1 MLLRLPTPAH
11 QGQTTEADEAFFGSS
26 HLESASQPADRPE
39 AERALA
45 VEFVGCFEGWSLITI
60 ACDHRPYWM
69 LAEIAGVLGVEDR
82 TRLLGALAERWIA
95 ACPEGAIVQLGGG
108 DRRELLDRLERAHV
122 VLERDPQR
130 RPITLLGPLAID
142 ELCARFDS
150 AVARRLR
157 AHLRDQVVPEFHAW
171 ERATRILEQPILSS
185 DAATIAGNRLEFERR
200 CFEAAVLERLLD
212 RLEQAEAVD
221 PELLAAH
228 RVVAS
233 ELALGGWLEDYE
245 DELAHGWATPTQI
258 AERWCGM
265 TAMRVGK
272 LIAELGLRG
281 SRAHSR
287 AYLNKARGHDRTVI
301 CHAYSPA
308 AVGLIE
314 RELHSR
320 GYRRCAD
327 LDERECIGAMT

>member
-1 MLLRLPTPAH
+1 MLLRFPL
-11 QGQTTEADEAFFGSS
+11 ADAGER
-26 HLESASQPADRPE
+26 PADRPE
-39 AERALA
+39 AERELA

-60 ACDHRPYWM
+60 ACDHRPYW
-69 LAEIAGVLGVEDR
+69 LLPEIAGVLGVEDR

-95 ACPEGAIVQLGGG
+95 ACPEGAIVQLDGG

-122 VLERDPQR
+122 VLERDSSPR
-130 RPITLLGPLAID
+130 SSRSGGGRPIVLLGPLAVD

-171 ERATRILEQPILSS
+171 ERATRILEQPILSN
-185 DAATIAGNRLEFERR
+185 DAATIAANRLEFERR

-212 RLEQAEAVD
+212 RLEQNEAVD

-233 ELALGGWLEDYE
+233 ELALGAWLEDFE
-245 DELAHGWATPTQI
+245 DELGHGWATPTQI

-265 TAMRVGK
+265 TPMRVGK

-327 LDERECIGAMT
+327 LPAGDGRVEQRECAGAMSDG